1 MSSLPAALHTR
12 HDIWQ
17 KVVSVFLGDLW
28 EEVRGQASELL
39 SSSSILKKSLE
50 GWERVRYVL
59 SPREEAQL
67 PRSTQKQDRYH

>member
-1 MSSLPAALHTR
+1 MSSLPAALHTC

-28 EEVRGQASELL
+28 EEAREQASELL
-39 SSSSILKKSLE
+39 SSSILKKSLE

-59 SPREEAQL
+59 SPRKEAQL
-67 PRSTQKQDRYH
+67 LRSTQKQDRYH